1 MIVTRTVDDGR
12 DETRCR
18 NYFVGLTG
26 LTGLTGLIQ
35 RIKKLV
41 SAVFKT
47 TLVSKTTF

>member
-18 NYFVGLTG
+18 NYFV
-26 LTGLTGLIQ
+26 GLTGLIQ

>member
-26 LTGLTGLIQ
+26 LTGLMQ

-47 TLVSKTTF
+47 TLVFKTRL